1 MNEIIQVL
9 RKFRADRDW
18 SPHHT
23 PNNLMLALMGEVGEL
38 AAELQWVDDVTL
50 TPEIQDEWADCMI
63 YLLNFADVM
72 GIAPHTAIM
81 GKIGENA
88 RKYPVDKSEGKVDLA
103 SVI

>member
-9 RKFRADRDW
+9 RQFRADRGW

-50 TPEIQDEWADCMI
+50 TPEIKDEWADCMI

-72 GIAPHTAIM
+72 GIDPDPAIM
-81 GKIGENA
+81 GKIGKNA
-88 RKYPVDKSEGKVDLA
+88 RKYPVDNPEGK
-103 SVI
+103 S